1 MKFFHI
7 SDLHF
12 GKQLC
17 GYDLS
22 EEHREFIEQLV
33 AYISS
38 EKPDAILI
46 SGDIYD
52 KSVPSA
58 AAMTMLDELLLL
70 MEGVPVLIIAGN
82 HDSAE
87 RLRYGRHFLEKH
99 NIFISVMPPQDT
111 SEKLKKVTLKD
122 KYGDVNIYMLPF
134 LKPGMVRHFMPD
146 EAAKGEQ
153 AVIEKLLE
161 NENIDFKSRNVI
173 MSHQFYLPKKI
184 DKDNALSKSEDT
196 LPLQNEDN
204 TVSSQNE
211 DNTVSP
217 QNEDNTVLSQNED
230 NTVSSNKEKTSSVG
244 GTDAVS
250 ASVLDGFDYAALGH
264 IHKAYALGDERFR
277 YCGSPIKL
285 SVSEAEHIKGITL
298 IEMGKKNEEIII
310 KTLPLKNKRDVR
322 TIKGNLI
329 DVIAQSNI
337 NNRSDYI
344 SITLTDDN
352 IPEQVK
358 EQLLAYYDN
367 ILEVAVDNKRTR
379 QILSEDIADFK
390 ELTPYEAFAE
400 FFKEVSGRA
409 LNEDENKLI
418 KEIIEEVSGD

>member
-22 EEHREFIEQLV
+22 DEHHEFIEQLV
-33 AYISS
+33 EYITC

-58 AAMTMLDELLLL
+58 AAMTMLDELLLSV
-70 MEGVPVLIIAGN
+70 EGVAVLIIAGN

-87 RLRYGRHFLEKH
+87 RLKYGRHFLEKH
-99 NIFISVMPPQDT
+99 DIFISVMPPKDA
-111 SEKLKKVTLKD
+111 SEKLKKVTFKD
-122 KYGDVNIYMLPF
+122 EYGDINIYMLPF

-146 EAAKGEQ
+146 EAAEGEQ
-153 AVIEKLLE
+153 AVIEKLIE
-161 NENIDFKSRNVI
+161 QENIDYTNRNII
-173 MSHQFYLPKKI
+173 MSHQFYLPKKYNKGNGLSPAI
-184 DKDNALSKSEDT
+184 NQTLSSDKDRVL
-196 LPLQNEDN
+196 LQ
-204 TVSSQNE
+204 S
-211 DNTVSP
+211 
-217 QNEDNTVLSQNED
+217 
-230 NTVSSNKEKTSSVG
+230 TSSVG

-250 ASVLDGFDYAALGH
+250 VSVLDGFDYAALGH
-264 IHKAYALGDERFR
+264 IHKAGAVGDERFR

-285 SVSEAEHIKGITL
+285 SVSEAEHNKGITCVE
-298 IEMGKKNEEIII
+298 IGKKNDGIII

-322 TIKGNLI
+322 SIRGSII
-329 DVIAQSNI
+329 DVIASSDI
-337 NNRSDYI
+337 NNRGDYV

-358 EQLLAYYDN
+358 EQLAAYYDN

-409 LNEDENKLI
+409 LNEDEDKLI
-418 KEIIEEVSGD
+418 KEIISEG

>member
-22 EEHREFIEQLV
+22 DEHHEFIEQLV
-33 AYISS
+33 GYITC

-46 SGDIYD
+46 AGDIYD

-58 AAMTMLDELLLL
+58 AAMTMLDELLFSV
-70 MEGVPVLIIAGN
+70 EGVPVLIIAGN

-99 NIFISVMPPQDT
+99 DIFISVMPPQDA
-111 SEKLKKVTLKD
+111 SEKLKKVTFKD
-122 KYGDVNIYMLPF
+122 EYGDINVYMLPF
-134 LKPGMVRHFMPD
+134 LKPGMIRHFMPD
-146 EAAKGEQ
+146 EAADGEQ
-153 AVIEKLLE
+153 AVIEKLIE
-161 NENIDFKSRNVI
+161 QENIDYTSRNII
-173 MSHQFYLPKKI
+173 MSHQFYLPKKSN
-184 DKDNALSKSEDT
+184 KENELSE
-196 LPLQNEDN
+196 
-204 TVSSQNE
+204 V
-211 DNTVSP
+211 V
-217 QNEDNTVLSQNED
+217 
-230 NTVSSNKEKTSSVG
+230 KEKTSSVG

-250 ASVLDGFDYAALGH
+250 VSVLDGFDYAALGH
-264 IHKAYALGDERFR
+264 IHKAGVVGDEKFR

-285 SVSEAEHIKGITL
+285 SVSEAEHIKGITCVE
-298 IEMGKKNEEIII
+298 IGKKNDEIIV
-310 KTLPLKNKRDVR
+310 KTLPLKTKRDVR
-322 TIKGNLI
+322 SIRGSII
-329 DVIAQSNI
+329 DVIASSDI
-337 NNRSDYI
+337 NNRSDYV

-358 EQLLAYYDN
+358 EQLAAYYDN

-409 LNEDENKLI
+409 LNEDEDKLI
-418 KEIIEEVSGD
+418 KEIISEG